1 MSATIRNAKKEDAYE
16 IAKVHVEGWKAAYKN
31 QIPDEYLEK
40 LSVEEKFETWQNNLS
55 NPKPGVSSFAA
66 EEDEHIIGFCS
77 VGPSRDEDTPRDTGE
92 LYAIYV
98 EPSRVGTG
106 VGSSLHNAG
115 LDFLRENG
123 YKEAVLWVLKTNKT
137 TISFY
142 ERKGWK
148 SDGAEKEEVKEE
160 VTLQE
165 IRYRI
170 PL

>member
-40 LSVEEKFETWQNNLS
+40 LSVEKKLQNWQNTLL
-55 NPKPGVSSFAA
+55 NPKPDVSNFVA
-66 EEDEHIIGFCS
+66 EEDGHVVGFCS
-77 VGPSRDEDTPRDTGE
+77 VGPSRDKNAPRDASE

-98 EPSRVGTG
+98 EPSKVGTG
-106 VGSSLHNAG
+106 VGSSLHDAG

-148 SDGAEKEEVKEE
+148 FDDAEKEEITGG

-170 PL
+170 LL